1 MNEDEWV
8 LFSYFVCFF
17 YFVLLWSNV
26 TQTIGVGERT
36 KNKSLFQFAAEEI
49 FNMRKVTDGWSCELN
64 NRFPIID
71 ATKSDKTSL
80 LLVLLKS
87 LIFSSKNIEW

>member
-36 KNKSLFQFAAEEI
+36 KNKSLFQLFPAEEI

-80 LLVLLKS
+80 LVLKS
-87 LIFSSKNIEW
+87 LNFISKNNEW